1 MHQETLFNQILAT
14 SEKAR
19 MLSAI
24 VQNDIKRMLDDG
36 MITKEQIAE
45 NMILFEEECTVLIN
59 EVNKNKEKVFDFL
72 SQFR

>member
-1 MHQETLFNQILAT
+1 MHQETLFNQMLAT

-45 NMILFEEECTVLIN
+45 SMILFEEECKVLID